1 MDGSWARRGLV
12 LGDVQS
18 GKTGTYLGL
27 FNKAADVG
35 YRLVILLAGNTEALR
50 QQTQARV
57 DEAFIGRDSSRQVR
71 PEGHRLTPSKLI
83 GVGTIRKDL
92 AQSIGMTTALRD
104 FRRSSYEATN
114 ITIQTNA
121 AHPYV
126 FVVKKNKSILD
137 ALIAWLK
144 EQAASSGGASAFLC

>member
-1 MDGSWARRGLV
+1 M
-12 LGDVQS
+12 QS

-27 FNKAADVG
+27 FNKAADAG
-35 YRLVILLAGNTEALR
+35 YRLFILLAGNTEVLR

-57 DEAFIGRDSSRQVR
+57 DEAFIGRDSARQVQR
-71 PEGHRLTPSKLI
+71 RGTDATPSKLI
-83 GVGTIRKDL
+83 GVGNIRKDL
-92 AQSIGMTTALRD
+92 AHSVGMTTVLRD

-126 FVVKKNKSILD
+126 FVRQE
-137 ALIAWLK
+137 
-144 EQAASSGGASAFLC
+144 EQVDPQRR